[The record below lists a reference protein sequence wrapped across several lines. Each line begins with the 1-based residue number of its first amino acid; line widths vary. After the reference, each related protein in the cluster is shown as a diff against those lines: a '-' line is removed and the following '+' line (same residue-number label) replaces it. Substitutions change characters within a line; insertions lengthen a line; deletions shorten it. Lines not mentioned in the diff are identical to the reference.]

1 MAMDNAG
8 IIGSEET
15 GGKENRKA
23 SMESFDSHDGEVEN
37 VRGPREGR
45 YNNSQGN
52 DGDRAKVGAMEVA
65 VSHNIE
71 KAMKILKRKLIK
83 EGLFKELKSRRYY
96 EKPSEKK
103 KRKEKESRK
112 KLRKEE
118 ARLKKGPGLV

>member
-1 MAMDNAG
+1 MVQDSVVQPVEIETDPTNPVADLSPED
-8 IIGSEET
+8 IESE
-15 GGKENRKA
+15 NQSAPR
-23 SMESFDSHDGEVEN
+23 S
-37 VRGPREGR
+37 REGR
-45 YNNSQGN
+45 GHHG
-52 DGDRAKVGAMEVA
+52 GDFGDKVKAGAMEVV

-96 EKPSEKK
+96 EKPSERK

-118 ARLKKGPGLV
+118 ARLRKGPGLVY